1 MIYFEEI
8 LNLHILLEVKCFY
21 VKYLSEKLLKET
33 EVLKHFKLISLTYV
47 NEPRQ
52 KTWIYN

>member
-33 EVLKHFKLISLTYV
+33 EILKHFKLISLTYV